1 VGEMSGS
8 SRRLSSIDPS
18 RSRAPSLSG
27 PAVGQAVEVQGHR
40 GIVRFSGTTEFA
52 PGRWFGIELEVPE
65 GKNDG
70 SVQGKRYFECTPNHG
85 VFVRSSQVKLLT
97 SASGIGS
104 SSVIAPPG
112 SRSRATIHGSEIQAG
127 VETPSRLRAP
137 APAGIPPPHGADALR
152 AARRSTALP
161 GRIAPLAASS
171 TSATGAAGPS
181 SIVQPQASSR
191 LSGSFAHRS
200 SLGGSSLQQPP
211 HAGSKQARRTSEALA
226 LASRRTTI
234 SGAKSP
240 APAGIRSSSRHS
252 LLSEGGSAASRPG
265 SREQLAQ
272 SRNETP
278 SPSNLSFGGTDG
290 SDLLKTPTKEQTHTR
305 GTIPDFESTDETAQP
320 PTPAEPTEAPRTPY
334 RPALSMNESS
344 TFDSAPNT
352 ATMSSQTV
360 PLKQFEELRLKYKF
374 LEQKRSEDR
383 QRIQEADKIRSEA
396 EQALRVR
403 DKLAAKVASQQEDV
417 RTLKQKLKDVTSE
430 REDFEAKY
438 TEALDSMEMLAVDK
452 EMAEEKAESLTQ
464 EVTNLRE
471 QLDEASTSLDVYR
484 QEGDHSAVLSA
495 EPNAVTSLEYAQIQK
510 QNDRLKEALV
520 RLRDVTTENETQLNQ
535 KIKQLER
542 EAESAQELLEES
554 ESLKEKLTVAES
566 QIEDL
571 KERLDDALGAEDMIE
586 DLTERNLDLN
596 KKVEDLQSLVENLE
610 ALCEVNNEMEET
622 RAEEEQGLK
631 TEIDRLNVTIGDKN
645 QRIDKLEEAVADY
658 QFNMKQYRE
667 LVASL
672 QSELQRLREREQS
685 QASEVASIST
695 KTQEMMSLNLQLR
708 STMMKTKAKTIDL
721 EMRRLEADQATE
733 QLRMTEPF
741 LPDHFFKS
749 ESESLKSLLAFK
761 RLAAKSDV
769 LCKQL
774 EQDEKTDASISDEF
788 VATAEIRSHLAQ
800 FAGTA
805 SLFVSFLSSCSE
817 TEFMRLGSLVHDTQ
831 GTERR
836 LNGLVDVLRKEEFRA
851 TEVLPEIRRLA
862 AHLQSL
868 ADSHIPTENKHTAA
882 QRLDIIVNCLAYD
895 SDIQLANLFYIEQLL
910 VNGPGADGE
919 EGAAASA
926 FAKEDRQ
933 RIADEVLPV
942 LASIIQHCKASKA
955 VAIKLL
961 RRSAELKAAD
971 LAASSQLFEQILQL
985 QQSSKELDDYSIRVR
1000 STIRGYFATAASASA
1015 AGATAG
1021 SASGDHSGEA
1031 GAAQPPATTVS
1042 VERLQQDLS
1051 SITQDVFG
1059 ASDATVMGLALGT
1072 SQKLTKE
1079 LGSALALANASENTS
1094 RVEQNEKPWVKRASQ
1109 FKASLV
1115 QNADVEKRTEALN
1128 EEIISLARELKLRD
1142 QAIQEYSVKTE
1153 MLEKRTETMRK
1164 QSEQVAQLQKLLD
1177 TAKSKES
1184 TYEEAIESLQSE
1196 MDSLEREHRKLKQS
1210 AATAAA
1216 AAAKPAGASGDYSGS
1231 GSGSSAPLPT
1241 DLLGLRSKVQTLQES
1256 VAYLRKENAHL
1267 RAKYVFK
1274 EEAIS
1279 LLAQPLVRPSPSPK
1293 SEQIGQVVKEAKLV
1307 AKEAW
1312 RLAAK
1317 PRLVKLAPTQPKDQS
1332 KGGPAKAPAWQ
1343 RLESRPQFDLYR
1355 QQTLAQSLK
1364 HRVEL
1369 VHERLQ
1375 SISRYPALVGGQITS
1390 IVH

>member
-1 VGEMSGS
+1 MSS
-8 SRRLSSIDPS
+8 TRRLSSEPT

-27 PAVGQAVEVQGHR
+27 PAIGQAVEVQGSH

-52 PGRWFGIELEVPE
+52 PGRWFGIELEGPY

-70 SVQGKRYFECTPNHG
+70 SVQGKRYFECQPNHG
-85 VFVRSSQVKLLT
+85 VFVRSSQVKILT
-97 SASGIGS
+97 TSSGVAGSASTSGI
-104 SSVIAPPG
+104 PPTAG
-112 SRSRATIHGSEIQAG
+112 RSRATIHGSDISGGAD
-127 VETPSRLRAP
+127 PASRLRTP
-137 APAGIPPPHGADALR
+137 AVAGIPPQGVDALR

-161 GRIAPLAASS
+161 GRVAPLALAPTASG
-171 TSATGAAGPS
+171 GAAASAVLPPQS
-181 SIVQPQASSR
+181 SLR
-191 LSGSFAHRS
+191 LSGSLASRPS
-200 SLGGSSLQQPP
+200 MGASNLPPTPTLGSAAGRQQ
-211 HAGSKQARRTSEALA
+211 GRRVSDIHG

-240 APAGIRSSSRHS
+240 APAGIRSNSRHS
-252 LLSEGGSAASRPG
+252 LISDGGSAGSRPG
-265 SREQLAQ
+265 SREHLVH

-278 SPSNLSFGGTDG
+278 SPSSLSIGES
-290 SDLLKTPTKEQTHTR
+290 SDLNKTPTKGNSSAR
-305 GTIPDFESTDETAQP
+305 GAIPEF
-320 PTPAEPTEAPRTPY
+320 EPTSAGSDNTPSPREAPEAPRTPY
-334 RPALSMNESS
+334 RPALSMDESS
-344 TFDSAPNT
+344 AYDSTMPT

-360 PLKQFEELRLKYKF
+360 PLKQYEELRLKYKF

-403 DKLAAKVASQQEDV
+403 DKLAAKVGSQQDEV
-417 RTLKQKLKDVTSE
+417 RVLKQRLKDIMEE

-452 EMAEEKAESLTQ
+452 EMAEEKTESLTQ
-464 EVTNLRE
+464 EVATLRE
-471 QLDEASTSLDVYR
+471 QLDEASTSLDVYK

-520 RLRDVTTENETQLNQ
+520 RLRDVTTENEAQLGQ

-542 EAESAQELLEES
+542 EAESAQGLLEES
-554 ESLKEKLTVAES
+554 ESLKEKLVVAES

-571 KERLDDALGAEDMIE
+571 KERLDDALGAEDIIE

-631 TEIDRLNVTIGDKN
+631 AEIDRLNATVSDKN
-645 QRIDKLEEAVADY
+645 RRVDKLEEAIADY

-667 LVASL
+667 LVSSL

-695 KTQEMMSLNLQLR
+695 KTQEMMSLNLHLR
-708 STMMKTKAKTIDL
+708 STMMKTKAKAIDL

-733 QLRMTEPF
+733 QLGMTEPF

-749 ESESLKSLLAFK
+749 ESEALRSLLAFK
-761 RLAAKSDV
+761 RLAAKGDI

-774 EQDEKTDASISDEF
+774 EQDEKTDANVSDEF
-788 VATAEIRSHLAQ
+788 VATAEIRGHLAQ
-800 FAGTA
+800 FSGTA
-805 SLFVSFLSSCSE
+805 GLFVSFLSTCSE
-817 TEFMRLGSLVHDTQ
+817 TEFMRLGSLLHDTQ

-851 TEVLPEIRRLA
+851 TEALPEIRRLT
-862 AHLQSL
+862 AHMQGL
-868 ADSHIPTENKHTAA
+868 ADSHIPAEGRTTAA
-882 QRLDIIVNCLAYD
+882 QRFDILVSRLAFD
-895 SDIQLANLFYIEQLL
+895 SDIQLSNLFYIEQLL
-910 VNGPGADGE
+910 TSGPGTDDE
-919 EGAAASA
+919 EAPVSV
-926 FAKEDRQ
+926 FAGEDRQ
-933 RIADEVLPV
+933 RIADEVLPSV
-942 LASIIQHCKASKA
+942 ASIIQHCKASKA

-961 RRSAELKAAD
+961 RRSGELRGAGLAAD
-971 LAASSQLFEQILQL
+971 SQLFEQASQL
-985 QQSSKELDDYSIRVR
+985 QQASKELGEYSIRVR
-1000 STIRGYFATAASASA
+1000 ATIQGYFAAAAAALSESA
-1015 AGATAG
+1015 AADND
-1021 SASGDHSGEA
+1021 SAVETGGPAH
-1031 GAAQPPATTVS
+1031 AAAVS
-1042 VERLQQDLS
+1042 LARLQQDLG

-1059 ASDATVMGLALGT
+1059 ASDATAMGLALGA

-1079 LGSALALANASENTS
+1079 LGSVLALANGSEHTPK
-1094 RVEQNEKPWVKRASQ
+1094 VELGEAPWVRRAMQ

-1153 MLEKRTETMRK
+1153 MLEKRTETMKR

-1177 TAKSKES
+1177 SAKAKEA

-1196 MDSLEREHRKLKQS
+1196 VDGLEREHRKLKQS
-1210 AATAAA
+1210 AAAAKSAAA
-1216 AAAKPAGASGDYSGS
+1216 AGDYSASGHGASG
-1231 GSGSSAPLPT
+1231 PLPT
-1241 DLLGLRSKVQTLQES
+1241 DLLGLRSKIETLQES
-1256 VAYLRKENAHL
+1256 VGYLRKENAHL
-1267 RAKYVFK
+1267 RARYLYR
-1274 EEAIS
+1274 EESIS
-1279 LLAQPLVRPSPSPK
+1279 LLSQPLVRAAQSPK
-1293 SEQIGQVVKEAKLV
+1293 SAEVAQAAREAKLIVKEAC
-1307 AKEAW
+1307 
-1312 RLAAK
+1312 RLAAMPK
-1317 PRLVKLAPTQPKDQS
+1317 LVRLAPTRTEDRAAPGQT
-1332 KGGPAKAPAWQ
+1332 PAWQ
-1343 RLESRPQFDLYR
+1343 PLRSRPQFDLYR

-1364 HRVEL
+1364 HRAEL
-1369 VHERLQ
+1369 VQQRLQ
-1375 SISRYPALVGGQITS
+1375 DITRYPALAASQIAPV
-1390 IVH
+1390 VH